1 MATSKKTGKAT
12 GAAVEKVTEKG
23 RQTVKPKKAAK
34 AAKATKTKKAA
45 RKPKTIHLIAKKNP
59 FDPKTKR
66 HLKWNC
72 LRDGAAVS
80 EMNTAMKKKELSS
93 PRTFIANCQ
102 KMGHLRIE

>member
-1 MATSKKTGKAT
+1 MATTTKRKTGKAT

-34 AAKATKTKKAA
+34 ATKTTKTT

-59 FDPKTKR
+59 FRKETKR

-72 LRDGAAVS
+72 LRDGATVS
-80 EMNTAMKKKELSS
+80 EMNTAMKERGLSS